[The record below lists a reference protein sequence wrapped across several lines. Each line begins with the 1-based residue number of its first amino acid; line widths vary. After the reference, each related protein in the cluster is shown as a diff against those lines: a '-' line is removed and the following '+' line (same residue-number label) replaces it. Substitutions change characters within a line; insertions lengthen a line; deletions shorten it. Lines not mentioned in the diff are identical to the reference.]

1 MESDKCRKSRWYE
14 IRSSKIR
21 RFFLLFLKR
30 PECPFILSRL
40 IVQFA
45 KVRAL
50 SNHLM
55 YEKPQVN
62 SASRVFIITSIYI
75 FPVVLFFHCLMC
87 VYFIRYRDRVGWNRF
102 FFKSMDN
109 NNNKEKQPLLA
120 AVISFSMRLSIA
132 LSESSFFFLY
142 TSSAAV
148 CLRRPLGPSFIRLQ
162 ALGFLPRPLIDI
174 GSYVNLFFFFLWY
187 GSTLIFNKMSTD
199 ISSNAVHKIKEMN
212 SRHGLRQIYFTLFN
226 HDRRYTCKTERWSIC
241 RPIHKNSELRYQFLF
256 VPPSFFFWVDKLFD
270 AHREWSRAWL
280 ALLLISSHKADKWIS
295 K

>member
-1 MESDKCRKSRWYE
+1 MSWKERWMESDKCRKSRWYE

-174 GSYVNLFFFFLWY
+174 GSYVNLFIFF
-187 GSTLIFNKMSTD
+187 
-199 ISSNAVHKIKEMN
+199 
-212 SRHGLRQIYFTLFN
+212 
-226 HDRRYTCKTERWSIC
+226 
-241 RPIHKNSELRYQFLF
+241 
-256 VPPSFFFWVDKLFD
+256 
-270 AHREWSRAWL
+270 
-280 ALLLISSHKADKWIS
+280 
-295 K
+295 